1 MDPLLNYQDKVVL
14 ITGAASGF
22 GKLLSK
28 EFASRGAKL
37 VLGDINEAGLTEVVN
52 NLTAESY
59 EVVSARCDVSKET
72 DCKALA
78 ELAKETYGQLDIAIN
93 NAGVPQEFTPITDTP
108 EELLEQQLNINT
120 KSVLFGMK
128 HQIPLMLEKG
138 EGVILNVSSM
148 AGLGGAPKIGA
159 YSAAKHAVVGLTKT
173 AAVEYGRKNIRINAV
188 CPFFSLTP
196 MVTSSE
202 LTQHASVEEVSN
214 FLSQGSPMKRL
225 GEPEEIVNV
234 MLLLCS
240 PGNTYM
246 TGQTIA
252 IDGGVS
258 AF

>member
-1 MDPLLNYQDKVVL
+1 
-14 ITGAASGF
+14 
-22 GKLLSK
+22 
-28 EFASRGAKL
+28 
-37 VLGDINEAGLTEVVN
+37 
-52 NLTAESY
+52 
-59 EVVSARCDVSKET
+59 
-72 DCKALA
+72 
-78 ELAKETYGQLDIAIN
+78 
-93 NAGVPQEFTPITDTP
+93 
-108 EELLEQQLNINT
+108 
-120 KSVLFGMK
+120 
-128 HQIPLMLEKG
+128 
-138 EGVILNVSSM
+138 
-148 AGLGGAPKIGA
+148 
-159 YSAAKHAVVGLTKT
+159 
-173 AAVEYGRKNIRINAV
+173 
-188 CPFFSLTP
+188 

>member
-52 NLTAESY
+52 TLTAESY

-138 EGVILNVSSM
+138 EGIILNVSSM